1 MTFINWGSEGQEQLR
16 IRKRFEE
23 EQAIFEQR
31 AAAVAAAV
39 SAAGSGGKSRVT
51 SQVCTIDNDFNFYR
65 YDYLTGES
73 TPLTDAVPRPP
84 LTSIFGAV
92 TDPASGD
99 IWLIAD
105 YNLCFPGRCPGRGI
119 IRVSISGDT
128 LVWHEP
134 ISVAIEGDRETYAW
148 NSEDSS
154 IIRTSTPNFAP
165 IDENLFDLYRI
176 DTETGES
183 TLINGF
189 SYSIDMQLRSVI
201 SSRRSGWAWF
211 VFSYP
216 DAEDPIPIMF
226 SRYSMF
232 HIDLSAEVGGPL
244 LPEEGTIFTISTISS
259 RITLDYSSGL
269 FVYFSQGR
277 RNDPSYIY
285 SLESNGTQ
293 GPGILIDPLSAI
305 TDIV

>member
-1 MTFINWGSEGQEQLR
+1 MSFINWGGEGPEQLK

-23 EQAIFEQR
+23 EQQAIFEQR
-31 AAAVAAAV
+31 AAAAAAAV
-39 SAAGSGGKSRVT
+39 SAAGSGGKKRVT
-51 SQVCTIDNDFNFYR
+51 SQVCTIDADFNFYR

-73 TPLTDAVPRPP
+73 TPLTDAVPRPTL
-84 LTSIFGAV
+84 LTNIFGAV
-92 TDPASGD
+92 TDPKSGD
-99 IWLIAD
+99 IWLIAE
-105 YNLCFPGRCPGRGI
+105 YNPCFPSRCPGRGI

-154 IIRTSTPNFAP
+154 IIQTVSPSFVP
-165 IDENLFDLYRI
+165 VDENLFDLYRV

-201 SSRRSGWAWF
+201 SSRRKGWAWLIF
-211 VFSYP
+211 TYP
-216 DAEDPIPIMF
+216 DDGPLRT
-226 SRYSMF
+226 SRYSLF
-232 HIDLSAEVGGPL
+232 HIDLSVDTYGALRPGD
-244 LPEEGTIFTISTISS
+244 GTVFTTNLITK
-259 RITLDYSSGL
+259 ITLDYSSGL

-277 RNDPSYIY
+277 RIDPSFIY
-285 SLESNGTQ
+285 SLESDGTQ
-293 GPGILIDPLSAI
+293 GPGLIIEPILAI
-305 TDIV
+305 TDII